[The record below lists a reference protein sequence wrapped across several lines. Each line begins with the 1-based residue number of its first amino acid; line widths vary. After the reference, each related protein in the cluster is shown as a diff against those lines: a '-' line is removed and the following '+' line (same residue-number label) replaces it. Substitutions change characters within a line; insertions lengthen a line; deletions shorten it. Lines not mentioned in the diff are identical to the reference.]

1 MRAEPIMVSEP
12 VPHDR
17 TRVRIGRRGVLLAA
31 AAGVVAGLVTG
42 LVEPR
47 GPITLFSAVLTMVVG
62 LFVGLLIGWFTGRR
76 WPVWIAAAGYVV
88 AVEAL
93 RWNLPGPTTDAFRLD
108 SLYGLLAAIITR
120 GFHGLLAF
128 LPMLFGAA
136 LAVWLLRRREAR
148 EAGQRAGR
156 PIGTVILGIVSLAL
170 LALVARPAGT
180 PPVLTAAGAEVPGS
194 IAELATVPVGQ
205 TEQTV
210 MIRAADA
217 NRPVLLYLSG
227 GPGQSDL
234 ALSRALTT
242 GWVNDFVFANLE
254 QRGNGKSYAAI
265 DPVSDMTIDRAVSDV
280 IEVSEYLRDRFG
292 EQKIYLMGESWG
304 TILGV
309 LAVQQRP
316 DLYHAYIGSGQMVD
330 IVETDQR
337 IYADLQEYAERTGDG
352 DLAASLDDIGAPPY
366 RDIPWANANLLTWYD
381 YLYRDYEPSA
391 GYVRRGDESGLDP
404 FGVMGTEY
412 TLVEK
417 MTVLRGLIDTFAL
430 MYPQLYDIDLRQEAP
445 SLQVPVYV
453 LDGKAELDGRR
464 DLSLTWFRM
473 LKAPDKKLTTYPDA
487 AHSVAFEQ
495 ADAVQEL
502 FRTEILPATY
512 GSGRR

>member
-1 MRAEPIMVSEP
+1 M
-12 VPHDR
+12 
-17 TRVRIGRRGVLLAA
+17 
-31 AAGVVAGLVTG
+31 
-42 LVEPR
+42 
-47 GPITLFSAVLTMVVG
+47 
-62 LFVGLLIGWFTGRR
+62 
-76 WPVWIAAAGYVV
+76 
-88 AVEAL
+88 
-93 RWNLPGPTTDAFRLD
+93 
-108 SLYGLLAAIITR
+108 
-120 GFHGLLAF
+120 
-128 LPMLFGAA
+128 
-136 LAVWLLRRREAR
+136 
-148 EAGQRAGR
+148 
-156 PIGTVILGIVSLAL
+156 
-170 LALVARPAGT
+170 
-180 PPVLTAAGAEVPGS
+180 
-194 IAELATVPVGQ
+194 
-205 TEQTV
+205 
-210 MIRAADA
+210 
-217 NRPVLLYLSG
+217 LLYLSG

-337 IYADLQEYAERTGDG
+337 IYADLQEYAERTDDG
-352 DLAASLDDIGAPPY
+352 DLAASLGDIGAPPY
-366 RDIPWANANLLTWYD
+366 RDMPWANANLLTWYD

-430 MYPQLYDIDLRQEAP
+430 MYPQLYDIDLRQEAS

-473 LKAPDKKLTTYPDA
+473 LKAPDKKLITYPDA

-512 GSGRR
+512 GSGNR